1 MVGPR
6 GPTLGDGMQER
17 WTVSQWR
24 DRGFVRQGFS
34 ASWPMT
40 TRQTSSEGTAAP
52 RRLGRENLWH
62 ERRASISVTG
72 PGCRGLDGLAQI

>member
-1 MVGPR
+1 VVGPI

-17 WTVSQWR
+17 WAVNQWR

-40 TRQTSSEGTAAP
+40 TRQTSSDGTAVAH
-52 RRLGRENLWH
+52 RLGRENLWL
-62 ERRASISVTG
+62 ERRASISVTD
-72 PGCRGLDGLAQI
+72 PG